1 MYGTF
6 ICDDIVK
13 EGPISVSFL
22 RNIKGKQG
30 FSPGVC
36 PSSEGL
42 PSSSR
47 TMNVRSSPSNVSA
60 PDPRRRGHRSL
71 SAGGILIHDVPESYV
86 GRIGMTEFRG
96 NELNSIS
103 FHKAVDDSD
112 WALRVLRPA
121 RASGPTAAVSR
132 SRVAERQHP
141 TAGGRSPSQIS
152 QLPRDRS
159 QVNDYRHLNPSPTA
173 RLCTNEQPMIALS
186 GTEI

>member
-1 MYGTF
+1 VDGTF

-112 WALRVLRPA
+112 WALRVPSGARLRTNRRSFSFSRR
-121 RASGPTAAVSR
+121 RAAAPNRWRPFSLADLPTAPRPLASQR
-132 SRVAERQHP
+132 LP
-141 TAGGRSPSQIS
+141 PSQS
-152 QLPRDRS
+152 VTDRPLMH
-159 QVNDYRHLNPSPTA
+159 QRAAHYRA
-173 RLCTNEQPMIALS
+173 FWY
-186 GTEI
+186 